1 MVCHGGYY
9 GFANMDPP
17 TPKTRDTWCG
27 ANGICLRHR
36 LHDPQPRGL
45 HGNGST
51 SDVHPSGHK
60 DIMMFFNQ
68 ISNIISNIVLIAL
81 SIVVV

>member
-1 MVCHGGYY
+1 MVLPTWI
-9 GFANMDPP
+9 PP

-60 DIMMFFNQ
+60 DMMFFNQ

>member
-1 MVCHGGYY
+1 MVVT
-9 GFANMDPP
+9 MVLPTWIPP
-17 TPKTRDTWCG
+17 RRKRVTP
-27 ANGICLRHR
+27 R